1 MEINLSVLFV
11 LPVFVNLVLVIGA
24 WLYYT
29 NRRPEMEKHPG
40 EGKIYRCENCNLV
53 YVERRLYPMLECP
66 RCHHPNPAIR
76 R

>member
-1 MEINLSVLFV
+1 MVRSLPLLFL

-24 WLYYT
+24 WLYYN
-29 NRRPEMEKHPG
+29 NRRPEEENHPG

-53 YVERRLYPMLECP
+53 YAERRLYPVLECP
-66 RCHHPNPAIR
+66 RCRHPNTAIR